1 MLLSNNN
8 ALTYFKNLT
17 RSHEMMKSSRL
28 QYAKPALRFR
38 KETKWPKKKS
48 STHSIR
54 DCYFTYLRSTY
65 IGILVDILIFDVF
78 SYNTV

>member
-38 KETKWPKKKS
+38 KETKWPKKKKKQHAF
-48 STHSIR
+48 HS
-54 DCYFTYLRSTY
+54 
-65 IGILVDILIFDVF
+65 
-78 SYNTV
+78 

>member
-38 KETKWPKKKS
+38 KETKWPKKKKKAA
-48 STHSIR
+48 R
-54 DCYFTYLRSTY
+54 
-65 IGILVDILIFDVF
+65 ILFVTVILLILEVH
-78 SYNTV
+78 T

>member
-8 ALTYFKNLT
+8 ALTYFT

-38 KETKWPKKKS
+38 KETKWPKKN
-48 STHSIR
+48 SIR

>member
-38 KETKWPKKKS
+38 KETKWPKKKKKKQHAF
-48 STHSIR
+48 HS
-54 DCYFTYLRSTY
+54 
-65 IGILVDILIFDVF
+65 
-78 SYNTV
+78 

>member
-28 QYAKPALRFR
+28 QYAKPAVRFR
-38 KETKWPKKKS
+38 KETKWQKKKAARIPFV
-48 STHSIR
+48 TV
-54 DCYFTYLRSTY
+54 
-65 IGILVDILIFDVF
+65 ILLILEVH
-78 SYNTV
+78 T

>member
-8 ALTYFKNLT
+8 ALTYFT

-38 KETKWPKKKS
+38 KETKWPKKKIPFV
-48 STHSIR
+48 TV
-54 DCYFTYLRSTY
+54 
-65 IGILVDILIFDVF
+65 ILLILEVH
-78 SYNTV
+78 T